1 MARKNPW
8 LFNPRA
14 KKLVKPHL
22 RVTKK
27 GVSWVEGFMHE
38 YPSKLNELFSGRIRP
53 KKKDEPSKIKV
64 KKDSNAELVKK
75 KARCLLGLA
84 K

>member
-38 YPSKLNELFSGRIRP
+38 YPSKLNEPLLL
-53 KKKDEPSKIKV
+53 SKTFINLPFI
-64 KKDSNAELVKK
+64 SL
-75 KARCLLGLA
+75 
-84 K
+84 